1 MAGFLLPLR
10 IREASKLPALLS
22 PYAFR
27 HSSYPALVVLTK
39 YITNVLGPRGL
50 ATVVAT
56 EWVEIQPVD
65 VSSPM
70 KKIVDA
76 KVDVIMGT
84 GNTTLAA
91 AALRAEQLH
100 GVSIPTI
107 ASPWMTTWPLAR
119 AMKSYTP

>member
-10 IREASKLPALLS
+10 IGEASQLPALLS

-39 YITNVLGPRGL
+39 YITSVLEPRGL

-70 KKIVDA
+70 KNIIDA

-84 GNTTLAA
+84 GNTCTSSKYYPLENYVIG
-91 AALRAEQLH
+91 ALSDRCRDGRSLGA
-100 GVSIPTI
+100 
-107 ASPWMTTWPLAR
+107 
-119 AMKSYTP
+119 